1 MTTLKVACICLF
13 LLMLANTKTYSQV
26 QKGDKNLGFGFDMNS
41 LSGDTE
47 ETRSNLF
54 LTYTHYISNRI
65 SIGFGPRIGWTKDA
79 SDSKSTTTGYNG
91 FLNYS
96 FLTSGGFVLPY
107 FGFQYTNLRQK
118 QAGDDDPLVTT
129 SVGGNF
135 GLRFFL
141 TERFNIDNNLSYTRI
156 ISGNDTLDELGID
169 ADGTVIQINVGLGYI
184 IGRKN

>member
-1 MTTLKVACICLF
+1 MTTLKVACVCLL
-13 LLMLANTKTYSQV
+13 LLMLANNQTFAQV
-26 QKGDKNLGFGFDMNS
+26 QKSDKNLGLGFDMNS
-41 LSGDTE
+41 LSGDNG
-47 ETRSNLF
+47 ETRTTFF
-54 LTYTHYISNRI
+54 LTYTHYLSNRV
-65 SIGFGPRIGWTKDA
+65 SVGFGPRIGWTKDA

-118 QAGDDDPLVTT
+118 QGENDDPLVTN
-129 SVGGNF
+129 SVGGNV
-135 GLRFFL
+135 GLRFFI
-141 TERFNIDNNLSYTRI
+141 TERFNIDNNFSITRI

-169 ADGTVIQINVGLGYI
+169 ADGTVMQINVGMGYI